1 MTQVRCR
8 AIVKVVQE
16 AVPPFVGLT
25 GYRVEAWGDEP
36 HDFVRVYTI
45 DAKTA
50 TVAAQEGIRR
60 FVEEMESLLDTKA

>member
-8 AIVKVVQE
+8 AIVDVVRE

-25 GYRVEAWGDEP
+25 EYRVEACGYEP
-36 HDFVRVYTI
+36 YDFVRVYTI
-45 DAKTA
+45 DAKSD

-60 FVEEMESLLDTKA
+60 FVEEMESLSDTKA